1 MTLRTIERV
10 SALSRRRPHRTAA
23 VGFIVFL
30 VCGIAG
36 VTGAAAAQDRDPNRP
51 AVDAVCGRCHGA
63 AQFMDKPRSWERWN
77 DVFNQMTRIGASGTD
92 SQLEQVTTYFLDNLT
107 TLGINTANSEELAW
121 VLNVS
126 QDVAQDIIT
135 RRNQKPFKSL
145 AQLGG
150 VPGVDRARLERIQ
163 ARILF

>member
-1 MTLRTIERV
+1 MTPRTIEPV
-10 SALSRRRPHRTAA
+10 TAPSRLRSYRAA
-23 VGFIVFL
+23 AMGFIITL
-30 VCGIAG
+30 MAG
-36 VTGAAAAQDRDPNRP
+36 VWGAAAAQDRDPNRP

-92 SQLEQVTTYFLDNLT
+92 DQLEQVTTYFLDHLT
-107 TLGINTANSEELAW
+107 TLTINTANSEELAW

-126 QDVAQDIIT
+126 QGVAQEIIT
-135 RRNQKPFKSL
+135 RRKQKPFKSI

-150 VPGVDRARLERIQ
+150 VPGVDRVRLQRIQ